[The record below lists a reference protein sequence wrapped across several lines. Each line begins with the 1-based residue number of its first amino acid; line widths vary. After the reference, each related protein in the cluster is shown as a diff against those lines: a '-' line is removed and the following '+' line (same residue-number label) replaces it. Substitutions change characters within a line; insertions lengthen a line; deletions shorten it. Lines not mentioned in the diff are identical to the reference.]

1 MEEIK
6 AKEEE
11 KKGCCQDS
19 KAKPKKIERTVLS
32 LPMNKKR
39 HPVHFF
45 QKLE

>member
-19 KAKPKKIERTVLS
+19 KAKPKKVERTVRASTALPS
-32 LPMNKKR
+32 LYLTCSR
-39 HPVHFF
+39 IW
-45 QKLE
+45 QR